1 MLPGPEQPDAH
12 SPADAAADAN
22 ASATR
27 TIFHVDMDA
36 FFAAIAVL
44 DNPALAGKA
53 VLTGG
58 SGKRGVV
65 STASY
70 EAREFGCHSALPMS
84 IARRRCPH
92 AVCVKVPGD
101 RIRVCSQAMFKVL
114 ENFSPLVQPLS
125 VDEAFLDM
133 TGTARL
139 MGPPETV
146 AQDLKDQIFRA
157 TGGLVASVGVAPN
170 KFLAKLASD
179 LEKPD
184 GLTVIPPTADGI
196 RAVLNPLPISKI
208 WGIGPATQRKLEQRG
223 IKIVADLRQLSE
235 AQLGQSFGDH
245 AQRYYRLSRGLDDRP
260 VVPDRVAKSIG
271 HEQTFSENL
280 TDPDAILAVMLD
292 QSEQVGFRL
301 RKHQLRARGVTVKI
315 RFGDFQTI
323 TRSTTFDAPTD
334 LTETIYDH
342 AKALFRGWAES
353 SFRSVRLVGVSAYP
367 LTNANEQAELFPDP
381 RKQKQKKLDHALDQ
395 ITTKFGKRTIHR
407 GPHD

>member
-1 MLPGPEQPDAH
+1 MSPETAT
-12 SPADAAADAN
+12 
-22 ASATR
+22 TR

-44 DNPALAGKA
+44 DNPSLAGKA

-65 STASY
+65 TTASY
-70 EAREFGCHSALPMS
+70 EARKFGCHSAMPM
-84 IARRRCPH
+84 AQALRLCPH
-92 AVCVKVPGD
+92 ATCVKVPGE
-101 RIRVCSQAMFKVL
+101 RIRECSQAMFKVL
-114 ENFSPLVQPLS
+114 DDFSPLVQPLS

-139 MGPPETV
+139 MGPPEVV
-146 AQDLKDQIFRA
+146 AQELKDQIFRV

-184 GLTVIPPTADGI
+184 GLTVIPPTPRKIEDILG
-196 RAVLNPLPISKI
+196 PLPISKI
-208 WGIGPATQRKLEQRG
+208 WGIGPATQRKLQERG
-223 IKIVADLRQLSE
+223 IKTVADLRQLTE
-235 AQLGQSFGDH
+235 AQLKQSFGDH
-245 AQRYYRLSRGLDDRP
+245 AQRYFRLSRGLDDRP
-260 VVPDRVAKSIG
+260 VVPDRTAKSIG

-280 TDPDAILAVMLD
+280 TDPDAILAIMLD

-301 RKHQLRARGVTVKI
+301 RKHQLRARGLTVKI

-334 LTETIYDH
+334 VTESIYES
-342 AKALFRGWAES
+342 AKALFHAWAAS
-353 SFRSVRLVGVSAYP
+353 NFRSVRLVGVSAYP
-367 LTNANEQAELFPDP
+367 LTDAKEQAELFPDP
-381 RKQKQKKLDHALDQ
+381 RKQKQKKLDSALDQ
-395 ITTKFGKRTIHR
+395 ITAKFGKRTIHR
-407 GPHD
+407 GGGRD

>member
-1 MLPGPEQPDAH
+1 M
-12 SPADAAADAN
+12 ADGIN
-22 ASATR
+22 TPR

-58 SGKRGVV
+58 SSGGGKRGVV
-65 STASY
+65 TTASY
-70 EAREFGCHSALPMS
+70 EARKFGCHSAMPM
-84 IARRRCPH
+84 AQALRLCPH
-92 AVCVKVPGD
+92 AICVKVPGE
-101 RIRVCSQAMFKVL
+101 RIRACSQAMFKVL
-114 ENFSPLVQPLS
+114 DDFSPLVQPLS

-139 MGPPETV
+139 MGPPEVV

-184 GLTVIPPTADGI
+184 GLTVIPPDPRKIQDTLD
-196 RAVLNPLPISKI
+196 PLPISKI

-223 IKIVADLRQLSE
+223 IHRVADLRQLSE
-235 AQLGQSFGDH
+235 AQLKQSFGDH

-280 TDPDAILAVMLD
+280 TDPEAILAVMLD
-292 QSEQVGFRL
+292 QSEQVGTRL
-301 RKHQLRARGVTVKI
+301 RQHHLRARGLTLKI

-323 TRSTTFDAPTD
+323 TRSVTFDAPTD
-334 LTETIYDH
+334 LTETIYEN
-342 AKALFRGWAES
+342 AKALFRAWAES
-353 SFRSVRLVGVSAYP
+353 GFRSVRLVGVSAYP
-367 LTNANEQAELFPDP
+367 LTDQSEQAELFPDP
-381 RKQKQKKLDHALDQ
+381 RKQKQKKLDSALDQ
-395 ITTKFGKRTIHR
+395 ITAKFGKRSVHR
-407 GPHD
+407 GGGRE

>member
-1 MLPGPEQPDAH
+1 MP
-12 SPADAAADAN
+12 
-22 ASATR
+22 R

-44 DNPALAGKA
+44 DNPSLAGKA

-58 SGKRGVV
+58 TGNRGVV
-65 STASY
+65 TTASY
-70 EAREFGCHSALPMS
+70 EARKFGCHSAMPMKQ
-84 IARRRCPH
+84 ALRLCPH
-92 AVCVKVPGD
+92 AICVKVPGE
-101 RIRVCSQAMFKVL
+101 RIRECSQAMFKVL
-114 ENFSPLVQPLS
+114 DDFSPLVQPLS

-133 TGTARL
+133 TGTDRL
-139 MGPPETV
+139 MGPPEQV
-146 AQDLKDQIFRA
+146 ARELKDQIFRG

-196 RAVLNPLPISKI
+196 QAVLDPLPISKI

-223 IKIVADLRQLSE
+223 IHKVADLRQLSE
-235 AQLGQSFGDH
+235 DQLKQSFGNH
-245 AQRYYRLSRGLDDRP
+245 AQRYFRLSRGLDDRP

-292 QSEQVGFRL
+292 QSEQVGTRL
-301 RKHQLRARGVTVKI
+301 RRHGLRARGVTVKI

-334 LTETIYDH
+334 LTESLYEH
-342 AKALFRGWAES
+342 AKALFHAWAET

-367 LTNANEQAELFPDP
+367 LTDADEQAELFPDP
-381 RKQKQKKLDHALDQ
+381 RKQKQKQLNTALDQ
-395 ITTKFGKRTIHR
+395 ITAKFGKRSVHR
-407 GPHD
+407 GGGR

>member
-1 MLPGPEQPDAH
+1 MP
-12 SPADAAADAN
+12 
-22 ASATR
+22 R

-58 SGKRGVV
+58 TGNRGVV
-65 STASY
+65 TTASY
-70 EAREFGCHSALPMS
+70 EARKFGCHSAMPMKQ
-84 IARRRCPH
+84 ALRLCPH
-92 AVCVKVPGD
+92 AICVKVPGE
-101 RIRVCSQAMFKVL
+101 RIRECSQAMFKVL
-114 ENFSPLVQPLS
+114 DDFSPLVQPLS

-133 TGTARL
+133 TGTDRL
-139 MGPPETV
+139 MGPPEQV
-146 AQDLKDQIFRA
+146 ARELKDQIFRG

-196 RAVLNPLPISKI
+196 QAVLDPLPIAKI

-223 IKIVADLRQLSE
+223 IHKVADLRQLSE
-235 AQLGQSFGDH
+235 DQLKQSFGDH
-245 AQRYYRLSRGLDDRP
+245 AKRYFRLSRGLDDRP

-292 QSEQVGFRL
+292 QSEQVGTRL
-301 RKHQLRARGVTVKI
+301 RRHGLRARGVTVKI

-334 LTETIYDH
+334 LTESLYEQ
-342 AKALFRGWAES
+342 AKALFRAWAET

-367 LTNANEQAELFPDP
+367 LTDADEQADLFPDP
-381 RKQKQKKLDHALDQ
+381 RKQKQKQLDTALDQ
-395 ITTKFGKRTIHR
+395 ITAKFGKRSVHR
-407 GPHD
+407 GGGR